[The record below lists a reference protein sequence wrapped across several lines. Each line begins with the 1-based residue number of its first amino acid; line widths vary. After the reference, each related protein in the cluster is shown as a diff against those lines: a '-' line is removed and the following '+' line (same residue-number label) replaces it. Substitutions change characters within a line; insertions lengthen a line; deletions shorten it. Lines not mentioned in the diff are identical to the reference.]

1 MMLSD
6 GSPLLPGLFDTEEEP
21 FVFSPGAVLFRDFVA
36 ADAADILA
44 EIDRVSSE
52 APFRQM
58 STPGGRRM
66 SVEMTNCGRYGW
78 LTDRNGYRYEDRDP
92 ESGKSWPAMPQLFQ
106 RLARSAAEHADYPGF
121 EPDSCL
127 INQYR
132 PGARLTL
139 HQDRDERDFSAPI
152 VSFSL
157 GLSATFLFGGP
168 KRADRTQKILLSHG
182 DALVWG
188 GPSRLN
194 HHGIQP
200 LEEGRHPLLEARRIN
215 LTFRKAG

>member
-1 MMLSD
+1 MPSD
-6 GSPLLPGLFDTEEEP
+6 SSPLLPGLFNAEDEP
-21 FVFSPGAVLFRDFVA
+21 FSFAPGAVLFRGFA
-36 ADAADILA
+36 ASETQDILA
-44 EIDRVSSE
+44 ALERVTKQ
-52 APFRQM
+52 APFRRM
-58 STPGGRRM
+58 STPGGRQM

-92 ESGKSWPAMPQLFQ
+92 ESGKTWPAMPPLFR
-106 RLARSAAEHADYPGF
+106 RLARSAAEHAGYPGF

-139 HQDRDERDFSAPI
+139 HQDRDEQDFSAPI

-157 GLSATFLFGGP
+157 GLPATFLFGGP
-168 KRADRTQKILLSHG
+168 KRSDRTQKILLTHG

-200 LEEGRHPLLEARRIN
+200 LEEGRHPLVGDRRIN
-215 LTFRKAG
+215 LTFRKAR